1 MADYLVS
8 AGDRGAAQKG
18 PASTV
23 PVIVDSVKRNEQFP
37 IVRCSYLSVECE
49 TPSEDWA
56 LKIGSRKMP
65 FLMLGLDGIITG
77 PFGAKRFKNVD
88 QIEDLFVA
96 IEDVAGLLIDID
108 DIWLPLSLFE
118 RYSRP
123 REGNVYR
130 LDGSLFALAFAFR
143 EGRIDT
149 EFFLNNC
156 RDMDHPLFF
165 SRKETRVFRQW
176 HTLQIQGASEQY
188 PKNRSLA
195 LEYPE

>member
-1 MADYLVS
+1 
-8 AGDRGAAQKG
+8 
-18 PASTV
+18 
-23 PVIVDSVKRNEQFP
+23 
-37 IVRCSYLSVECE
+37 
-49 TPSEDWA
+49 
-56 LKIGSRKMP
+56 MP

-88 QIEDLFVA
+88 QIEDLFFA

-149 EFFLNNC
+149 EFFLSNC
-156 RDMDHPLFF
+156 RDMDRPLFF

-176 HTLQIQGASEQY
+176 RSESLSTPHQPGSIGTTFSWSGKVPAINHGRDAQSAQIINEMAQM
-188 PKNRSLA
+188 
-195 LEYPE
+195 